1 MALVSI
7 ITPTYNS
14 AKYIAQTI
22 YSVQNQT
29 HSNWEMIIVDD
40 CSQDNSIEIIQKIAS
55 TEARI
60 KLIQLEK
67 NSGSG
72 IARDTALGYV
82 NGNYIAFLDA
92 DDLWKPNKLYE
103 QLRFMKEHNLPLTF
117 SFYEL
122 MDENANPLNEVITT
136 PNEITYNQLYY
147 CNWVGNLTGIYSVD
161 YFGKTPISSIKKRQD
176 WMLWLS
182 LVKQV
187 GKIIPTPES
196 LAYYRV
202 RKDSI
207 SASKWKLIKYNYLVY
222 KTYHKQGSIKASF
235 DLIRFLFTQLLI
247 KPKYKIQNYNKL

>member
-1 MALVSI
+1 MTLVSI
-7 ITPTYNS
+7 ITPVYNS
-14 AKYIAQTI
+14 EKYIAQTI

-29 HSNWEMIIVDD
+29 HTNWEMIIVDD
-40 CSQDNSIEIIQKIAS
+40 CSIDNSVAIIKKIAS
-55 TEARI
+55 TESRI
-60 KLIQLEK
+60 KLIELDK

-72 IARDTALGYV
+72 VARDTALVYAS
-82 NGNYIAFLDA
+82 GNYIAFLDA
-92 DDLWKPNKLYE
+92 DDLWKPNKLQE
-103 QLRFMKEHNLPLTF
+103 QLLFMKEHKLPLTF

-122 MDENANPLNEVITT
+122 MDQNANPLNEVITT
-136 PNEITYNQLYY
+136 PTEITYQQLYY

-161 YFGKTPISSIKKRQD
+161 YFGKMPISSIKKRQD

-187 GKIIPTPES
+187 GKIIPTPDN

-202 RKDSI
+202 RRDSI

-222 KTYHKQGSIKASF
+222 KMYHKQGSIKASF
-235 DLIRFLFTQLLI
+235 DLIRFLFTQMVI